1 MSYNIMRTGKIK
13 DRAAIT
19 SAAAHNFRI
28 RQQGNIDAT
37 RSALNQV
44 LWNPMAVNLKHADAL
59 QKAITGRY
67 EQLGVKERKN
77 SVLAQEFVVSASP
90 EFFEGLPPESVEQ
103 WAKHQLKFMQNE
115 FGDNLQIAV
124 LHLDEKTPH
133 LHFLLS
139 CEEKSVK
146 RYKNQKGEFFKEG
159 YSLNAKRWG
168 PDFLKDLH
176 TRHAKHNEILGL
188 KRGKPSSDAVHKPV
202 KEYYAELTKKEQ
214 ELTQGLEEHNAR
226 RELVE
231 RAKAYMV
238 MAKAKM
244 DQQYAEI
251 MELLQVVMG
260 KKLSPEEA
268 EIVDGIAIRHIQE
281 QKKAN
286 QDKEAKKQKPVG
298 GNPPHPQK
306 RI

>member
-19 SAAAHNFRI
+19 SAASHNFRI

-44 LWNPMAVNLKHADAL
+44 LWNPMAVNLKRADAL

-90 EFFEGLPPESVEQ
+90 EFFEGLPPESVDQ

-139 CEEKSVK
+139 CEEKSLK
-146 RYKNQKGEFFKEG
+146 SYKNRYGTTEKET

-168 PDFLKDLH
+168 PDFLRDLH

-202 KEYYAELTKKEQ
+202 KEYYEELAKKEQ
-214 ELTQGLEEHNAR
+214 ELTQGLEEHKAR
-226 RELVE
+226 RDLVE
-231 RAKAYMV
+231 RAKEYMV
-238 MAKAKM
+238 MAKAKL
-244 DQQYAEI
+244 DQQYTEI
-251 MELLQVVMG
+251 MELLQVVTG
-260 KKLSPEEA
+260 KKLTPQEA
-268 EIVDGIAIRHIQE
+268 EIVDGIAMRHIKE
-281 QKKAN
+281 QKETLKR
-286 QDKEAKKQKPVG
+286 QEAKKQKPVG

>member
-19 SAAAHNFRI
+19 SAASHNFRI

-37 RSALNQV
+37 RTPLNRV
-44 LWNPMAVNLKHADAL
+44 LWNPMEVNLKRADAL

-67 EQLGVKERKN
+67 EALGAKERKN

-90 EFFEGLPPESVEQ
+90 EFFEGLTPDQVGL
-103 WAKHQLKFMQNE
+103 WADHQLKFMKNE

-139 CEEKSVK
+139 CEEKSLK
-146 RYKNQKGEFFKEG
+146 RYKNQKGEFFREE

-168 PDFLKDLH
+168 PDFLRDLH
-176 TRHAKHNEILGL
+176 TRHAEHNQKLGL
-188 KRGKPSSDAVHKPV
+188 KRGKPNSGAVHKPV
-202 KEYYAELTKKEQ
+202 KDYYAELDKREK
-214 ELTQGLEEHNAR
+214 ELTEGLEKYKAR
-226 RELVE
+226 GELVA
-231 RAKAYMV
+231 RAKTYMAK
-238 MAKAKM
+238 AKAKM
-244 DQQYAEI
+244 DEQYNEI
-251 MELLQVVMG
+251 MDLLNVVTGKELTEDEE
-260 KKLSPEEA
+260 KL
-268 EIVDGIAIRHIQE
+268 VDGIVLKHIQE
-281 QKKAN
+281 QK
-286 QDKEAKKQKPVG
+286 QKRSVDNG
-298 GNPPHPQK
+298 GQAPQTPQK